1 MDRARSDVLAEQQRL
16 LQASSSGGGA
26 VSRTTSGQKHAFIRL
41 RKPVYDDDQDDPNAA
56 EKAELRQNLPH
67 DQLGLQTEQ
76 VIAARLSVKYLASM
90 DRRLMRI
97 EIMSGSV
104 LLLVVLAILIAS
116 AMIWKADDFLTAMQ
130 KTGIA
135 PLIGE
140 LVQTYHAVWKHQLNV
155 TIASGTDMLVTLH
168 GVITAI
174 DVPAFI
180 TMFNNF
186 TAFLDNV
193 VNGGGGI
200 NVRLLA

>member
-1 MDRARSDVLAEQQRL
+1 MDRTRSDALAEQQRL
-16 LQASSSGGGA
+16 LQASSGGGA

-41 RKPVYDDDQDDPNAA
+41 RKPVFDDDQDDPNAA

-67 DQLGLQTEQ
+67 DQLGLMTEL
-76 VIAARLSVKYLASM
+76 VIAARLSAKHQDSM

-97 EIMSGSV
+97 EIMYGST

-155 TIASGTDMLVTLH
+155 TLASATDSIVNFHRLLV
-168 GVITAI
+168 AMN
-174 DVPAFI
+174 VPVLVE
-180 TMFNNF
+180 TVGNF

-193 VNGGGGI
+193 FNGDGGI
-200 NVRLLA
+200 NVRLLS

>member
-1 MDRARSDVLAEQQRL
+1 MDRTRSDALAEQQRL
-16 LQASSSGGGA
+16 LQASSGGGA

-67 DQLGLQTEQ
+67 DQLGLMTEL
-76 VIAARLSVKYLASM
+76 VIAARLSAKHQDSM

-97 EIMSGSV
+97 EIMYGST

-155 TIASGTDMLVTLH
+155 TLASATDSIVNFHRLLV
-168 GVITAI
+168 AMN
-174 DVPAFI
+174 VPVLVE
-180 TMFNNF
+180 TVGNF

-193 VNGGGGI
+193 FNGDGGI
-200 NVRLLA
+200 NVRLLS